1 MGYNLKSD
9 GLGGFSGVSST
20 LGLGAK
26 KRITRN
32 KFHLYLITVLFSLL
46 HTNDSGTLFSLILA
60 LQRSNEIY
68 RSIKLPYSRIKCFQ
82 SKNQSFSLN
91 CICMLIL
98 AVLSSWLL
106 FLILQSG
113 DIEVNPGPGS
123 VDGSADSSLNVS
135 FNAAEMLSNHLS
147 ILHLNIQSI
156 APKMDLIKCEADA
169 YDVLVFSESW
179 LKPETRDENI
189 TIENFLPPF
198 RADRCDRPG
207 GGVVVYVR
215 DSFFCKRRSDLELQ
229 GLEAV
234 WVEIRVKSRNILIGG
249 FYRPPNS
256 NTGYFELINESID
269 RAYNTNIVDII
280 ILGDFNFNMSVNN
293 KNKMTELLQEFNL
306 KQLITEPT
314 HFTENSS
321 SLIDLILVRNN
332 SNILSSGVIDPFIPD
347 QTRYHCPII
356 VLLKFLRPSTKTF
369 KRRIWNYKMADF
381 DKYRVVLSEYN
392 LLGRLEQTNNI
403 DENAQH
409 ITEALLLA
417 AESTI
422 PNKTVT
428 IRLLH
433 TLGSPRI

>member
-1 MGYNLKSD
+1 MK
-9 GLGGFSGVSST
+9 T
-20 LGLGAK
+20 
-26 KRITRN
+26 
-32 KFHLYLITVLFSLL
+32 SLL
-46 HTNDSGTLFSLILA
+46 KF
-60 LQRSNEIY
+60 
-68 RSIKLPYSRIKCFQ
+68 
-82 SKNQSFSLN
+82 
-91 CICMLIL
+91 
-98 AVLSSWLL
+98 
-106 FLILQSG
+106 
-113 DIEVNPGPGS
+113 
-123 VDGSADSSLNVS
+123 
-135 FNAAEMLSNHLS
+135 
-147 ILHLNIQSI
+147 
-156 APKMDLIKCEADA
+156 
-169 YDVLVFSESW
+169 
-179 LKPETRDENI
+179 
-189 TIENFLPPF
+189 FLPPF

-207 GGVVVYVR
+207 GGVIVYVR

-256 NTGYFELINESID
+256 NTGYFELIIESID

-280 ILGDFNFNMSVNN
+280 ILGDFNCNMSVNN

-356 VLLKFLRPSTKTF
+356 VLVKFLRPSTKTF

-403 DENAQH
+403 DENA
-409 ITEALLLA
+409 
-417 AESTI
+417 
-422 PNKTVT
+422 
-428 IRLLH
+428 
-433 TLGSPRI
+433 